1 MLYSNLP
8 VRMGGAWRRRCPGGG
23 AGADRR
29 GFPRWRG
36 RAAAMAGG
44 SYIGSAWIR
53 SEHAASVTAA
63 CFDPAGLLRWR
74 VGSSSPLLLAGGV
87 GATSL
92 VPMKVLVLGFVSRQ
106 DKDLL
111 VACLH

>member
-1 MLYSNLP
+1 MRQS
-8 VRMGGAWRRRCPGGG
+8 GGSWRRSRGGGG

-29 GFPRWRG
+29 GYPRGANVLLPWQ
-36 RAAAMAGG
+36 AAATVGL
-44 SYIGSAWIR
+44 AWIR

-92 VPMKVLVLGFVSRQ
+92 VPIKVVVLGFEIGRAHV
-106 DKDLL
+106 
-111 VACLH
+111 